1 MIGKK
6 ILYSGR
12 VQGVGFRYEC
22 KRIAMGFEVNGT
34 VENLDDGSVN
44 LCVVGDELEVQDFLQ
59 EILIN
64 SNLSHHII
72 DHHEEL
78 LSTEELHDINGFSII

>member
-34 VENLDDGSVN
+34 VQNLDDGTVK
-44 LCVVGDELEVQDFLQ
+44 LCVLGDELEVQDFLK

>member
-1 MIGKK
+1 MTGKK
-6 ILYSGR
+6 IFFSGR

-22 KRIAMGFEVNGT
+22 KRIALGFDVNGT
-34 VENLDDGSVN
+34 VQNLDDGSVK
-44 LCVVGDELEVQDFLQ
+44 LCVVGEESEVEEFLQ

-72 DHHEEL
+72 EHREENSVL
-78 LSTEELHDINGFSII
+78 DNFDDMIGFSII

>member
-12 VQGVGFRYEC
+12 VHGVGFRYEC
-22 KRIAMGFEVNGT
+22 KRIAMGFEINGT
-34 VENLDDGSVN
+34 VENLDDGSVK
-44 LCVVGDELEVQDFLQ
+44 LCVVGDELEVQDFLK

-78 LSTEELHDINGFSII
+78 LPTEELHDINGFSII

>member
-34 VENLDDGSVN
+34 VENLNDRSVK
-44 LCVVGDELEVQDFLQ
+44 LCVLGDELEVHDFLK

-78 LSTEELHDINGFSII
+78 LPTEELHDINGFSII

>member
-34 VENLDDGSVN
+34 VENLDDGSVK
-44 LCVVGDELEVQDFLQ
+44 LCVVGDELEVQDFLK

-64 SNLSHHII
+64 SFQIKY
-72 DHHEEL
+72 
-78 LSTEELHDINGFSII
+78 LSTINVNSCLILN

>member
-34 VENLDDGSVN
+34 VENLDDGSVK
-44 LCVVGDELEVQDFLQ
+44 LCVVGDD
-59 EILIN
+59 
-64 SNLSHHII
+64 
-72 DHHEEL
+72 
-78 LSTEELHDINGFSII
+78 